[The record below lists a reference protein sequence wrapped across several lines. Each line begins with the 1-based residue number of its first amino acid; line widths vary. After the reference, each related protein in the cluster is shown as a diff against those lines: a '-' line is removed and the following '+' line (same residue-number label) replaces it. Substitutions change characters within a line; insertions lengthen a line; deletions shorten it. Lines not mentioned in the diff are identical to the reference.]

1 MAKSARSQRNQRIFS
16 LALSVIVVLS
26 MALSLIV
33 ALNPSSLQP
42 PSPTAP
48 PIFITPLVPE
58 KTPTATVA
66 VTQTPTPAIAPALPP
81 TLKP

>member
-16 LALSVIVVLS
+16 VILSVIVVLS

-33 ALNPSSLQP
+33 ALNPSSFQP

-48 PIFITPLVPE
+48 PVFITPLAPE
-58 KTPTATVA
+58 KTPTATIA
-66 VTQTPTPAIAPALPP
+66 ITQTPTSGIVPALPP
-81 TLKP
+81 TPKP